1 MPYQHSARTVPA
13 MTHHHHQDP
22 VPHED
27 AHHDAGLTEML
38 DLDAEVLHDYLADV
52 TSWVHSLAPASCE
65 RIVDIGAGTGSGCLA
80 LARLFE
86 DAEIVA
92 VDQSADMLARVH
104 EQATAAG
111 LADRVRTVHAN
122 LDEGW
127 PATGPVDLVWASMSL
142 HHMADPDRTLK
153 NIMAAMRPGGVLAV
167 VEVDGQP
174 RFLPEDIGIGRPG
187 LEARYHAA
195 LEPEHAA
202 RVPHLGSDWDARFA
216 ATGVPVLERRVFA
229 IDLRAPLPP
238 ATGRYAHAY
247 LARIRSALE
256 DRLDAEDLTTLDRL
270 LDEQGPDSVV
280 HREDLTV
287 RTVRTAWLVQRS

>member
-1 MPYQHSARTVPA
+1 
-13 MTHHHHQDP
+13 
-22 VPHED
+22 
-27 AHHDAGLTEML
+27 ML
-38 DLDAEVLHDYLADV
+38 DLDAEVLHDYLADI
-52 TSWVHSLAPASCE
+52 TSWVRSLAPASCE

-80 LARLFE
+80 LARLFQ

-92 VDQSADMLARVH
+92 VDQSTDMLARLH

-111 LADRVRTVHAN
+111 LAHRVRTVHAN

-142 HHMADPDRTLK
+142 HDMADPDRTL
-153 NIMAAMRPGGVLAV
+153 NDIMAALRPGGVLAV

-174 RFLPEDIGIGRPG
+174 RFLPEDIGLGRPG
-187 LEARYHAA
+187 LEARYRAA

-216 ATGVPVLERRVFA
+216 ATGAHVLERRVFT
-229 IDLRAPLPP
+229 IDLQPPLPP

-247 LARIRSALE
+247 LARIRSAL
-256 DRLDAEDLTTLDRL
+256 DGRLNAEDLTTLDRL
-270 LDEQGPDSVV
+270 LDEQGPDSVM

-287 RTVRTAWLVQRS
+287 RTVRTAWVVK